1 MSINANP
8 QGSAEEEINA
18 ALYRRLKCRAPTTKN
33 KNSNGRIDGAL
44 NANLLQII
52 CSTGAPCTAA
62 AAAAAA
68 AIAAATAAAGVAAAA
83 VGTAAQEALLYEKKK
98 SNKLNQ
104 ANE

>member
-62 AAAAAA
+62 AAAETAAA
-68 AIAAATAAAGVAAAA
+68 AGIAAAAVAATA